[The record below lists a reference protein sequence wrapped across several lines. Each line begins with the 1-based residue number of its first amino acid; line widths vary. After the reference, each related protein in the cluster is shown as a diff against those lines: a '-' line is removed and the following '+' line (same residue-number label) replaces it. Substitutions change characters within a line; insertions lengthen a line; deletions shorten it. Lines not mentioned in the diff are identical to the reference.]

1 MKTMLSK
8 AAVTLLALTCLSAL
22 AELRPLPL
30 DYRVK
35 LTQNTGGLDIV
46 VNASNGPAVVV
57 GLENRSGQ
65 TAKCTAS
72 FVNYPHR
79 PTLDET
85 RSVTVAPGKNATLGY
100 PAAKLGGNFSTAFV
114 DVKCRPK

>member
-1 MKTMLSK
+1 MNTMLSK
-8 AAVTLLALTCLSAL
+8 AAVALLALTCFSAL
-22 AELRPLPL
+22 AELRPPL

-35 LTQNTGGLDIV
+35 LTKNTGGLDIV

-72 FVNYPHR
+72 FVSYPHR

-100 PAAKLGGNFSTAFV
+100 PAARLGGNFSTAFV